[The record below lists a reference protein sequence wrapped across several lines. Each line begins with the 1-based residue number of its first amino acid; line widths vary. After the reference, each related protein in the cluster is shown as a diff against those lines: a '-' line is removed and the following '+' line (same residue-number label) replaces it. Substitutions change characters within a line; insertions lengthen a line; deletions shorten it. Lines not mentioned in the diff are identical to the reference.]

1 MSFLKRLFGTSERKK
16 EVLIDD
22 NRRAVENIN
31 LLTNAYGAVLQKHA
45 KYGIA
50 LFDVSTLPD
59 TKENVA
65 VALMGAIV
73 LCSDAAALSVLKAS
87 LLSLADYQE
96 GVGDEPATLLPDLSF
111 GKDSPTTDDIGDH
124 ARRFSEH
131 SATGRYRSFK
141 PLIDRDIEHFSNL
154 YNTALKMRET
164 SGL

>member
-16 EVLIDD
+16 ELLIND

-31 LLTNAYGAVLQKHA
+31 RMTSAYGAVLEKHA
-45 KYGIA
+45 KYGMA
-50 LFDVSTLPD
+50 VFDVSTLPD

-73 LCSDAAALSVLKAS
+73 LCSDAAALSILKGS

-96 GVGDEPATLLPDLSF
+96 GVGDEPATHLPDLSF
-111 GKDSPTTDDIGDH
+111 GKESPTIDDIEDH

-164 SGL
+164 SGR